1 MIRVLVVGADDAQ
14 TASVVRHLL
23 RGRTFVVRALV
34 RDLAN
39 LRVREMER
47 SGIEIVEGDL
57 ANRASLRSALRNVNA
72 AFGVCCH
79 ADDSDWHERL
89 ERNLIN
95 ACAGSEV
102 EHLVLTDATPALE
115 SYARSLDLPVTFLR
129 VIRTDEETLRATCLS
144 GAIAIR
150 AMRDLGGILLP
161 VFSAPSEFVGRTLL
175 VAVTGQSTEP
185 QRDLSHDRIELSSP
199 RLLRPP
205 VGTWNHRRSR
215 RRMNS

>member
-14 TASVVRHLL
+14 TASVVRHFIP
-23 RGRTFVVRALV
+23 GRSFLVRALV

-39 LRVREMER
+39 LRVQEMER
-47 SGIEIVEGDL
+47 SGVEIVEGDL
-57 ANRASLRSALRNVNA
+57 ANRASLRSALRNVHA

-79 ADDSDWHERL
+79 ADDSGRHERL
-89 ERNLIN
+89 GRNLIN
-95 ACAGSEV
+95 ACAGSEI
-102 EHLVLTDATPALE
+102 EHLVMTDATPALE
-115 SYARSLDLPVTFLR
+115 SYARSLDLPLTFLR
-129 VIRTDEETLRATCLS
+129 VIRADEETVRTTCLS

-161 VFSAPSEFVGRTLL
+161 VFAAPSEFIGRTLL
-175 VAVTGQSTEP
+175 VAITGQSAEP
-185 QRDLSHDRIELSSP
+185 QRDLSHARIELSPP

-215 RRMNS
+215 R